1 MTPPR
6 RVLLQ
11 RPPQVDERG
20 KRDRWSGH
28 GNFGAWEAARELQ
41 LRARIHPIVRLTD
54 EGIDWGVQPQPGD
67 EIGYGMHPYRT
78 DDCLQAA
85 IATATQVPIEQVPSL
100 DLHERRERGEDPEE
114 ISRDCWERIDRWATK
129 RSLALTFWD
138 QVPPA
143 RDRWIG
149 VVLAEA
155 GDHAYAVEGGRLV
168 LSDTSGAFNDHCLV
182 MSWDRLVF
190 DPSCSIKLPP
200 GLDTEIYDTSQIGYG
215 ISFDGK
221 EG

>member
-28 GNFGAWEAARELQ
+28 GSFGAWEAARERQ

-114 ISRDCWERIDRWATK
+114 ISRSCWERIARWADK
-129 RSLALTFWD
+129 RDLVLTFWD
-138 QVPPA
+138 QEPPA
-143 RDRWIG
+143 RERWIG
-149 VVLAEA
+149 VVLAENS
-155 GDHAYAVEGGRLV
+155 GNAYTVEGGRLV
-168 LSDTSGAFNDHCLV
+168 LSDVADAFNDHCLV
-182 MSWDRLVF
+182 MSYNRLVF
-190 DPSCSIKLPP
+190 DPSCSVRLPP
-200 GLDTEIYDTSQIGYG
+200 GRDHEAPDPSMIGYG
-215 ISFDGK
+215 ISFEKK
-221 EG
+221 EE